1 VTSPER
7 LPRRLAAVWF
17 GDIVGYTRL
26 AAEDENAALAAVRR
40 FQKVVRD
47 VTEPHQGRLVKLMGD
62 AALVEFPSAQ
72 GAVTAGLALIEALGH
87 RLSGEG
93 HGPVVARVGI
103 HVGEVVSTP
112 EGDLLGDDVNLASRI
127 HTAAEP
133 GQVVVSDSVARQLR
147 HHREIIFE
155 PLGERELKGVPE
167 MTRVFVARRASEDRP
182 RHAATAPPR
191 SIAVLPFVNLSPDP
205 DNEYFSDG
213 VMEEILTA
221 LAQIEGLKVISRT
234 SAMRYKGTDRSVR
247 QIGEELGVATILE
260 GSVRRASDRVR
271 ITAQLIDA
279 RTDEHLW
286 ASRYDRDL
294 EDIFAIQTDVAERI
308 VEALKGRLTPVERAR
323 LAETPTRDV
332 DAYQHYLRGVHF
344 WNRRERTAL
353 ARAAAEFESAIELD
367 PTFAQAWTGLAGV
380 HALKTDW
387 DPSAARESLRR
398 ATEATER
405 ALELDPASG
414 IAHAVLGQIFMRKW
428 KWEKAD
434 LHSRRGV
441 ELAPG
446 DATARQ
452 WRAHYLSSV
461 GRLEEAF
468 PEIEKALELDPLSL
482 PVQTQAALVMVL
494 ARRFDEA
501 ERRLHYALELDPR
514 FLPAAG
520 MLANL
525 HHHLGRHAEAHA
537 QWRNAALLVLPEV
550 ELAPDAGLEELIAS
564 ARDAGAP
571 PGYIAIMCAVVGH
584 VEEAF
589 QFVEQGLE
597 VRDVVVVTFAM
608 QPFLDPLREDP
619 RFAEVLEEMGLRK
632 VAGVAR

>member
-1 VTSPER
+1 
-7 LPRRLAAVWF
+7 
-17 GDIVGYTRL
+17 
-26 AAEDENAALAAVRR
+26 
-40 FQKVVRD
+40 
-47 VTEPHQGRLVKLMGD
+47 
-62 AALVEFPSAQ
+62 
-72 GAVTAGLALIEALGH
+72 
-87 RLSGEG
+87 
-93 HGPVVARVGI
+93 
-103 HVGEVVSTP
+103 
-112 EGDLLGDDVNLASRI
+112 
-127 HTAAEP
+127 
-133 GQVVVSDSVARQLR
+133 
-147 HHREIIFE
+147 
-155 PLGERELKGVPE
+155 
-167 MTRVFVARRASEDRP
+167 
-182 RHAATAPPR
+182 
-191 SIAVLPFVNLSPDP
+191 
-205 DNEYFSDG
+205 
-213 VMEEILTA
+213 
-221 LAQIEGLKVISRT
+221 
-234 SAMRYKGTDRSVR
+234 MRYKGTNRSIR
-247 QIGEELGVATILE
+247 QIGEELGVVTILE
-260 GSVRRASDRVR
+260 GSVRRADDRVR

-286 ASRYDRDL
+286 ASRYDREL

-323 LAETPTRDV
+323 LAEIPTQDV

-353 ARAAAEFESAIELD
+353 ARASAEFESAIELD
-367 PTFAQAWTGLAGV
+367 PTFTQAWTGLAGV
-380 HALKTDW
+380 HALKTEW
-387 DPSAARESLRR
+387 DPAAASENLRR

-405 ALELDPASG
+405 ALELDPTSG
-414 IAHAVLGQIFMRKW
+414 LAHAVLGQIYMRKW

-452 WRAHYLSSV
+452 WRAHYLSSM

-501 ERRLHYALELDPR
+501 EQRLRYALELDPR

-537 QWRNAALLVLPEV
+537 QWRQASVLLLPEDEV
-550 ELAPDAGLEELIAS
+550 APDAGLEELVAS
-564 ARDAGAP
+564 AKELGAP
-571 PGYIAIMCAVVGH
+571 PGYVAIMCAVVGH
-584 VEEAF
+584 VDEAF
-589 QFVEQGLE
+589 RFVELGLE
-597 VRDVVVVTFAM
+597 VRDVVVVTFAL
-608 QPFLDPLREDP
+608 QPFVDPLREDP
-619 RFAEVLEEMGLRK
+619 RFSEVLARMGMEG